1 MRLARLS
8 LLAAPL
14 AALLGLAP
22 AQVRAQPAPPASP
35 WWAAD
40 GDQGERGW
48 RVDLAVRAVA
58 GTGKTSYALYDNLG
72 FIKVSNLV
80 FHGLAG
86 AAGEL
91 QARVSGDGRLWA
103 TATFGLDARD
113 GGTLQDEDFPV
124 PGLLDAYSSTDSAL
138 RGGGAWHLLAAVG
151 YDVHQEATTR
161 LGFFAGWRRS
171 SETLHAFG
179 CTQTAGNPLICGGGI
194 PTTVRVI
201 TAQTRWSA
209 PVVGLDGSLRLAP
222 RFTASASLA
231 WLPLVTVD
239 GADTHWLRIG
249 PPGSGFD
256 FSGPTPI
263 TASDGLG
270 VQAEAALRWRT
281 DLGLTLGLGGRFTR
295 LEARRGLMH
304 FEASVHPVNG
314 QSAVAQVTSLATERR
329 LGWLEASWRF

>member
-1 MRLARLS
+1 MRLARLA

-22 AQVRAQPAPPASP
+22 APAWAQPAPLASP

-40 GDQGERGW
+40 GDPAERGW

-58 GTGKTSYALYDNLG
+58 GTGRTSYALYDNLG
-72 FIKVSNLV
+72 FVLVSNLD
-80 FHGLAG
+80 FRGLAG
-86 AAGEL
+86 AAAEL

-103 TATFGLDARD
+103 TATYGLDARD

-124 PGLLDAYSSTDSAL
+124 PDVLDAYSSTDSVL

-151 YDVHQEATTR
+151 YDVHQAATTR
-161 LGFFAGWRRS
+161 LGFFAGWRHA
-171 SETLHAFG
+171 SETLHASG
-179 CTQTAGNPLICGGGI
+179 CTQTAGNQLICGTSI

-209 PVVGLDGSLRLAP
+209 PVVGVDGSLRLA
-222 RFTASASLA
+222 RRLTASASLA
-231 WLPLVTVD
+231 YLPLVSVD

-249 PPGSGFD
+249 PRGSGFD

-270 VQAEAALRWRT
+270 VQVEAALRWRT
-281 DLGLTLGLGGRFTR
+281 DLGFTLGLGGRFTR

-304 FEASVHPVNG
+304 FEESVHPVNG
-314 QSAVAQVTSLATERR
+314 QFAVAQVTSLATERR
-329 LGWLEASWRF
+329 LGWLEAAWRF